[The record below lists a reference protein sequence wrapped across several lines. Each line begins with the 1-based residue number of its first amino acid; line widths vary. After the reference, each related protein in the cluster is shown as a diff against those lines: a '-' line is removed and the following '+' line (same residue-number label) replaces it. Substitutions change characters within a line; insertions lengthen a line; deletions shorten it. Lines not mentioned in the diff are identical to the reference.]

1 MKQMTIEKI
10 ICDLK
15 EVKDTEQLQVL
26 IYKLEQ
32 SLNEKNYIKHNSSK
46 RLNGIKRVLNN
57 GKNRPVLNCY
67 TPDKN
72 GYSAITDSYQM
83 YLLKEVKL
91 PFKCSFNST
100 FNEEEKEKYIEENKV
115 EISNICYPDI
125 KGILDNIEKYTIIE
139 TLKLDVN
146 EVLKLDKI
154 TPKNQYGQ
162 KIYTFNFEAIKI
174 TLNLIYLKNCIDILQ
189 LKDVVEFDFYGE
201 NKPLITHNEKGE
213 IGLILPIKIY

>member
-1 MKQMTIEKI
+1 MTIEKI

-15 EVKDTEQLQVL
+15 EVKDIEQLQVL

-67 TPDKN
+67 TVYKN

-91 PFKCSFNST
+91 PFKCAFNST
-100 FNEEEKEKYIEENKV
+100 FNEEEKDKLLNKFLEYELKEYENTSVEERKERYFKETCRCCRFNCENSKGL
-115 EISNICYPDI
+115 PD
-125 KGILDNIEKYTIIE
+125 
-139 TLKLDVN
+139 
-146 EVLKLDKI
+146 
-154 TPKNQYGQ
+154 
-162 KIYTFNFEAIKI
+162 
-174 TLNLIYLKNCIDILQ
+174 DIG
-189 LKDVVEFDFYGE
+189 K
-201 NKPLITHNEKGE
+201 
-213 IGLILPIKIY
+213 PIKSVYFLT

>member
-1 MKQMTIEKI
+1 MTIEKI

-15 EVKDTEQLQVL
+15 EVKDIEQLQVL
-26 IYKLEQ
+26 ICKLEE
-32 SLNEKNYIKHNSSK
+32 SLNEKNYIKHNNSK

-57 GKNRPVLNCY
+57 GKTRPVLNCY
-67 TPDKN
+67 TPYKN
-72 GYSAITDSYQM
+72 GYSGITDSYQM

-91 PFKCSFNST
+91 PFKCAFNST

-115 EISNICYPDI
+115 EISNLCYPDI
-125 KGILDNIEKYTIIE
+125 KGILDNIEKYNIIE
-139 TLKLDVN
+139 KLKLDVN
-146 EVLKLDKI
+146 EVLKLEKI
-154 TPKNQYGQ
+154 TPKNQSGQ
-162 KIYTFNFEAIKI
+162 TIYTFNFEDTKI